1 MSHFI
6 RTTALKKSYEL
17 GGQRV
22 EALKGIDLDIA
33 QSDFVVFMGH
43 SGSGKT
49 TLIST
54 IGGLTRPTEG
64 SVSIDGVDIWKLN
77 DRELSACRSR
87 KIGFIFQSFSLL
99 PSLTVLDNVV
109 MPVIFAR
116 NGRLDRE
123 ALHDRAVSL
132 LDNLEIRKKIAS
144 YPSELS
150 GGEQRRVA
158 IARALINEPDIIL
171 ADEPTG
177 ELDIRTEQ
185 EVIGIFRA
193 INREYRKTIIV
204 VSHSLTWLESA
215 RTVIIMKDG
224 RMERDVADP
233 VAALMGRG
241 CERENSEA
249 RRT

>member
-1 MSHFI
+1 MKEFI
-6 RTTALKKSYEL
+6 VIQSLKKIYHL
-17 GGQRV
+17 GDQQV
-22 EALKGIDLDIA
+22 VALKGIDLKIA

-64 SVSIDGVDIWKLN
+64 NVSIEGIDIWKLN
-77 DRELSACRSR
+77 DKELSAFRNR
-87 KIGFIFQSFSLL
+87 KIGFMFQSFSLL
-99 PSLTVLDNVV
+99 PTLSVLDNVI
-109 MPVIFAR
+109 MPVIFRR
-116 NGRLDRE
+116 NGKTDS
-123 ALHDRAVSL
+123 AAIFDRAVSL
-132 LDNLEIRKKIAS
+132 LDELEMKKKIES

-185 EVIGIFRA
+185 EVIDIFRS
-193 INREYRKTIIV
+193 INTAHGKTIIV
-204 VSHSLTWLESA
+204 VSHSLTWLEA
-215 RTVIIMKDG
+215 ANTVIIMKDG
-224 RMERDVADP
+224 FVEQDVVNP
-233 VAALMGRG
+233 VEALMGTECR
-241 CERENSEA
+241 S
-249 RRT
+249 

>member
-1 MSHFI
+1 VL
-6 RTTALKKSYEL
+6 AL
-17 GGQRV
+17 R
-22 EALKGIDLDIA
+22 GIDLEIA

-64 SVSIDGVDIWKLN
+64 TVFIDGVDIWTLS
-77 DRELSACRSR
+77 DRNLSAFRNK
-87 KIGFIFQSFSLL
+87 KIGFMFQSFSLL
-99 PSLTVLDNVV
+99 PTLNVFDNVV
-109 MPVIFAR
+109 MPVIFRR
-116 NGRLDRE
+116 NGKKDSESLR
-123 ALHDRAVSL
+123 DRAISL
-132 LDNLEIRKKIAS
+132 LEDLEMKRKIGS

-185 EVIGIFRA
+185 EVIEIFRD
-193 INREYRKTIIV
+193 INAQYRKTIIV
-204 VSHSLTWLESA
+204 VSHSLTWLEA
-215 RTVIIMKDG
+215 AKTVIIMKDG
-224 RMERDVADP
+224 IVEQNVADP
-233 VAALMGRG
+233 VEALMGRE
-241 CERENSEA
+241 CRI
-249 RRT
+249 

>member
-1 MSHFI
+1 MTNFI
-6 RTTALKKSYEL
+6 RTHSLKKIYRL
-17 GGQRV
+17 GDQQV
-22 EALKGIDLDIA
+22 LALRGIDLEIA

-64 SVSIDGVDIWKLN
+64 TVFIDGIDIWTLS
-77 DRELSACRSR
+77 DRNLSAFRNR
-87 KIGFIFQSFSLL
+87 KIGFMFQSFSLL
-99 PSLTVLDNVV
+99 PTLNVFDNVV
-109 MPVIFAR
+109 MPVIFRR
-116 NGRLDRE
+116 NGKKDSESLR
-123 ALHDRAVSL
+123 DRAMSL
-132 LDNLEIRKKIAS
+132 LEDLEMKRKIGS

-185 EVIGIFRA
+185 EVIEIFRD
-193 INREYRKTIIV
+193 INTQYRKTIIV
-204 VSHSLTWLESA
+204 VSHSLTWLEA
-215 RTVIIMKDG
+215 AKTVIIMKDG
-224 RMERDVADP
+224 IVEQNVADP
-233 VAALMGRG
+233 VEALMGRE
-241 CERENSEA
+241 CRI
-249 RRT
+249 